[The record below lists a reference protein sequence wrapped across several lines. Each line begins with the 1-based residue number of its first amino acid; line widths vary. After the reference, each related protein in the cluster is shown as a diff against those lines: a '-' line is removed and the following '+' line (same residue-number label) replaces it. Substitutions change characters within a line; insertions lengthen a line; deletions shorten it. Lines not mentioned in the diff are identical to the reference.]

1 MAEPTELD
9 RAQID
14 RAQVDRGDAP
24 TENITATASGEMP
37 SPRLLREREQAAQK
51 RSRIG
56 WLVLGVVVVA
66 AVTGFFV
73 WRYLNT
79 YEATDD
85 AQVDG
90 HINNVSTR
98 IAGYVLKVNAQDNQ
112 SVEKGAVLAEIDPRD
127 YQVALEKAKAELADA
142 EATAQAM
149 NLNVPV
155 QTIGTT
161 TQVSSSEADV
171 QSSQAGVAAAE
182 GQLEAA
188 RAQLQQA
195 EANNVR
201 AQADVARYAALLAK
215 DEVSKQIY
223 DQADATAKADA
234 AAVAGARASV
244 AAADQ
249 QVAQA
254 RSRVNSAQAGLQY
267 SRTGPQQ
274 VAAIQAR
281 ARAAIAAV
289 QEKRAALDKAQ
300 LDLQY
305 CNVTAPVSG
314 VVYKKVEVGMNVQ
327 PGQTLLSVVPL
338 DDVWITANFKETQLR
353 RMKVGQRVT
362 ISVDS
367 YGRDYEGRVESIAG
381 ATGAQFSLLPPENAT
396 GNYVKVVQ
404 RIPVKIV
411 LDPGQNKDHLLRLGM
426 SVEPKVWMR

>member
-1 MAEPTELD
+1 
-9 RAQID
+9 
-14 RAQVDRGDAP
+14 
-24 TENITATASGEMP
+24 
-37 SPRLLREREQAAQK
+37 
-51 RSRIG
+51 
-56 WLVLGVVVVA
+56 VVA
-66 AVTGFFV
+66 AVAGFFV

-85 AQVDG
+85 AQIDG
-90 HINNVSTR
+90 HINSVSTR
-98 IAGYVLKVNAQDNQ
+98 IAGYVLKVNAEDNQ

-142 EATAQAM
+142 QATAQAM

-223 DQADATAKADA
+223 DQADATAKANA

-289 QEKRAALDKAQ
+289 QEKQAALDKAQ

-305 CNVTAPVSG
+305 CQVTAPVSG

-367 YGRDYEGRVESIAG
+367 YGRDYQGRVESIAG